1 MDEKL
6 ESAARIY
13 EQKGFAHR
21 SGFGRSPALLI
32 VDMTNGFTDPASPL
46 GKDVAA
52 EIEAIQA
59 LLKAFRAG
67 GRPVF
72 YTVNLH
78 DPDDPGGRLFAA
90 KVPAIKVLQPGS
102 RAVEVDARLR
112 PAPEDRIVVKKV
124 PSAFVGTGLERDL
137 AQLEVDTLFITGCS
151 TSACVR
157 ASAVDSMSRGYRAVV
172 VREAVGDRAA
182 GPHENNLFDI
192 DAKFGDV
199 VSLSEGLAYLATLKS
214 R

>member
-102 RAVEVDARLR
+102 RAV
-112 PAPEDRIVVKKV
+112 
-124 PSAFVGTGLERDL
+124 
-137 AQLEVDTLFITGCS
+137 
-151 TSACVR
+151 
-157 ASAVDSMSRGYRAVV
+157 V